1 MDYKKVERAISAIT
15 GENAQ
20 ILTVFESA
28 FRENVSSLD
37 MQILMSGIIPTKI
50 ISNCIASALQTTA
63 QEAAASGLSS
73 LAAQLWNPLTACL
86 VQQASHTSL
95 SSIPKSIPDKP
106 STKLPVKSTA
116 KDKAVTENT
125 PTISS
130 ELSVTIRAALGRNR
144 PSAGFFNNSYHSHI
158 NCLKSE
164 CSFCNNLYQQVNI
177 TKCSGHKPCH
187 PCGYYPHVG
196 RTLWKLLKPKHMKSE
211 PCKLQN
217 KPCQPGQVQNLASE
231 SIVEVQRH
239 NFDESMS
246 LNTNSNQSWN
256 DTIAEDEL
264 EEKEPVFYPS
274 PARIK
279 RQRASLDG

>member
-1 MDYKKVERAISAIT
+1 MDYKKVERALSAIT

-20 ILTVFESA
+20 ILTVFEST

-37 MQILMSGIIPTKI
+37 IQILMSGIIPPKI

-63 QEAAASGLSS
+63 REAKASGLID

-86 VQQASHTSL
+86 VQQAHTSL
-95 SSIPKSIPDKP
+95 PISKSIPDKP
-106 STKLPVKSTA
+106 STKSTVKSTA
-116 KDKAVTENT
+116 KDKAVPETQV
-125 PTISS
+125 ISDD
-130 ELSVTIRAALGRNR
+130 VAGTIRASLGRNR

-164 CSFCNNLYQQVNI
+164 CSFCENLYKQVNI

-187 PCGYYPHVG
+187 PCGFYPHVG
-196 RTLWKLLKPKHMKSE
+196 RTLWKLLKTKHFKSE

-217 KPCQPGQVQNLASE
+217 KPCQPGQIQNLASE
-231 SIVEVQRH
+231 SIVEDQRS
-239 NFDESMS
+239 NFDDSMS
-246 LNTNSNQSWN
+246 HKSDSNQTWY
-256 DTIAEDEL
+256 DMTALEDDPF
-264 EEKEPVFYPS
+264 EKEPVTYPTPS
-274 PARIK
+274 RIK